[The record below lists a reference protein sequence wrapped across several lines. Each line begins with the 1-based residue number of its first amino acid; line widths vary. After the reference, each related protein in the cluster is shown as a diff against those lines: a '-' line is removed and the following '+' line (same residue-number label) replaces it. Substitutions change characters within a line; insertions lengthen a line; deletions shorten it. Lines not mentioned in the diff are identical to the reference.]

1 MVVQTSSA
9 DFVVGRLTVLIG
21 VLRLIRSS
29 FCKPSMGGHSGRSDV
44 AKEPHKDFAEVA
56 RCFLYSAFDAV
67 LSCSASRP
75 ITFTFFVRQVPNA
88 NFSSP
93 LSVTRDFL
101 STAGCSSAEFGACL
115 FLAFIGPGLEASPIR
130 FPSKPPLPQYP
141 ASRNNRIGVACSM
154 PIIRAPNSPISSD
167 MEILIFGGPSHS

>member
-1 MVVQTSSA
+1 
-9 DFVVGRLTVLIG
+9 
-21 VLRLIRSS
+21 
-29 FCKPSMGGHSGRSDV
+29 MGGHRGRSDV
-44 AKEPHKDFAEVA
+44 AKEPHKDSAEVA

-130 FPSKPPLPQYP
+130 FPSKPVHVSVELDFDRSFGIFDMNVVVQIDNKIN
-141 ASRNNRIGVACSM
+141 AKSFETIGVK
-154 PIIRAPNSPISSD
+154 IKKINNVKNKRLLVRH
-167 MEILIFGGPSHS
+167 ERG